1 MVEIQGEVKATTDL
15 SDYTSPEWI
24 TFENVDGLIVTG
36 DGVVNGQGEKT
47 WNRNGC
53 DKDDC
58 PHAPSVR
65 SITIALAPFFWIR
78 FLCLIHNI
86 VWICFNNNLKGF
98 NKSLLSKQFH
108 TI

>member
-47 WNRNGC
+47 WNGNGC

-65 SITIALAPFFWIR
+65 SISIALAPSTTNLFSDPVSLFGFI
-78 FLCLIHNI
+78 LIE
-86 VWICFNNNLKGF
+86 F
-98 NKSLLSKQFH
+98 
-108 TI
+108 T